1 MLYSLRN
8 FVRVWLSYLT
18 QMCLSSATVG
28 VPIIPATDLGIV
40 SDWYKDSGKYDI
52 AKAYSYR

>member
-52 AKAYSYR
+52 AKDYSS